1 MERDRNCFP
10 TQSEGSV
17 ALTQLIHLESLG
29 CSALLTLMHFVF
41 LKIELFFDKLSFPT
55 MQRTWASLLQEGGS
69 LPVQICPSPNTRSEH
84 QIQYKYQMLKMSGV
98 DGYDSGTGIISVERS
113 LLHTQT
119 TYVQL
124 NTCIHTP
131 HICSH
136 THVHTLYKCSY
147 THVHIHHIHVATHMY
162 THHIHVATHMCT
174 YITYTHTQIAFIQ
187 IHVHK
192 NKITKIALFI

>member
-1 MERDRNCFP
+1 MGRDRNCFP

-17 ALTQLIHLESLG
+17 ALTQMIHLESLG

-55 MQRTWASLLQEGGS
+55 VQRTWASLLQEGGS
-69 LPVQICPSPNTRSEH
+69 LPVQICPSPNTCSEH

-131 HICSH
+131 HTCSH
-136 THVHTLYKCSY
+136 THVHTLYKFSY
-147 THVHIHHIHVATHMY
+147 THVQYTTFMQLHTCTH
-162 THHIHVATHMCT
+162 TT
-174 YITYTHTQIAFIQ
+174 YMQPHTCAHTSHTQIAFIQ